1 MSYWS
6 FEQQISKNDVLYY
19 GVLGM
24 KWGQH
29 YLELKHNLRS

>member
-19 GVLGM
+19 GVFGYEMGSALSRI
-24 KWGQH
+24 KV
-29 YLELKHNLRS
+29 